1 LFGSRPVRIDDN
13 TLVFDRFCAV
23 PTGDGAVDGRVRSN
37 SSNLFHIEGMINR
50 LQEILLS
57 YLTTFLFLSA
67 VSIEVVVVFVGEP
80 E

>member
-1 LFGSRPVRIDDN
+1 
-13 TLVFDRFCAV
+13 
-23 PTGDGAVDGRVRSN
+23 
-37 SSNLFHIEGMINR
+37 MINR